1 MRSKRNR
8 RTVKL
13 NQRFGSRRNRI
24 ALAVFFLCCAL
35 ATWMFGS
42 NPTENNKKYLVA
54 LTDLPSGTPINQ
66 DMFAETPVSLGDAEN
81 LYLLADTDIKG
92 WQIVRP
98 IRAGELIPVTSIAKQ
113 ATQDCRAIQ
122 IPISVPIPTG
132 IHVGDAIDFWA
143 APQNQNSETLPNLIA
158 VSADLRKIIQA
169 TDSLSSSTQSLEAC
183 VSIAE
188 IRSVVNAIALRELI
202 VAVRSK

>member
-13 NQRFGSRRNRI
+13 NQRLGSRRNRI
-24 ALAVFFLCCAL
+24 ALAIFFLCCAL
-35 ATWMFGS
+35 ATWLYGS
-42 NPTENNKKYLVA
+42 NPPENNKKYLVA
-54 LTDLPSGTPINQ
+54 LTDLASGTAINQ

-98 IRAGELIPVTSIAKQ
+98 IRAGELLPLTAIAKP
-113 ATQDCRAIQ
+113 AAQDCRAVQ
-122 IPISVPIPTG
+122 IPVGVPISTE

-143 APQNQNSETLPNLIA
+143 APQNQNSETLPSMIA

-169 TDSLSSSTQSLEAC
+169 TDSLSSSVQSLEAC